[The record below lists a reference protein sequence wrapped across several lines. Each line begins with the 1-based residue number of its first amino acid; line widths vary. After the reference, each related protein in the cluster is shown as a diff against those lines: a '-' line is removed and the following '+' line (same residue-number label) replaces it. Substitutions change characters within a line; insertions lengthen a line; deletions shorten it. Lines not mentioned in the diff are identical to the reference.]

1 MFLPLYLL
9 CNFSLNL
16 KGTEMYMIYF
26 ARFILQR
33 LPASQCCEIKMHRK
47 CLAQWPAGGEHS
59 PKGNL
64 VLGTRVRTCWA
75 ACSHMNDDL
84 AHILVAAPFPQHR
97 RGKGT
102 PHAVSLQDLDICKTC
117 RSRGGRGR

>member
-1 MFLPLYLL
+1 MFLPLHLL

-16 KGTEMYMIYF
+16 KEAEMYTIYF

-47 CLAQWPAGGEHS
+47 CLAQWPVGSEHS

-75 ACSHMNDDL
+75 ACSRTNDDL
-84 AHILVAAPFPQHR
+84 AHILVAEPFSQHR

-102 PHAVSLQDLDICKTC
+102 PHAVGLQDLDICKNLQVTGWK
-117 RSRGGRGR
+117 R